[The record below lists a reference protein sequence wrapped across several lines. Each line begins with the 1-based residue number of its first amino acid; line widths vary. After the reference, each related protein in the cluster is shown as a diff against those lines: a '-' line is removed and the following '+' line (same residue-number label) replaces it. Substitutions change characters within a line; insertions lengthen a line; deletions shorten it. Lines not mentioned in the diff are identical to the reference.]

1 MRTRNIWRGVAEGW
15 GGCGTDTQQNAEH
28 MGWVWCLLGRNVVQ
42 KETSLAFGDSWGK
55 KEGRD
60 TACGEET
67 FSVVQAGFDGCVH
80 IAVLG
85 FGIPKSL
92 GVIFL

>member
-1 MRTRNIWRGVAEGW
+1 M
-15 GGCGTDTQQNAEH
+15 
-28 MGWVWCLLGRNVVQ
+28 VQ

-55 KEGRD
+55 KDGRD
-60 TACGEET
+60 TACGGET

-85 FGIPKSL
+85 FGIPKCL

>member
-1 MRTRNIWRGVAEGW
+1 M
-15 GGCGTDTQQNAEH
+15 
-28 MGWVWCLLGRNVVQ
+28 VQ

-55 KEGRD
+55 KDGRD
-60 TACGEET
+60 TTCGGET

-85 FGIPKSL
+85 FGIPKCL